1 MGSGSNQPW
10 YMSSESLTGK
20 VMQCDA
26 SVMVFMEYE
35 FRKEIGMGKQC
46 DTRMRRCGDAAVNM
60 NFELLCTA

>member
-1 MGSGSNQPW
+1 
-10 YMSSESLTGK
+10 
-20 VMQCDA
+20 MQCDA